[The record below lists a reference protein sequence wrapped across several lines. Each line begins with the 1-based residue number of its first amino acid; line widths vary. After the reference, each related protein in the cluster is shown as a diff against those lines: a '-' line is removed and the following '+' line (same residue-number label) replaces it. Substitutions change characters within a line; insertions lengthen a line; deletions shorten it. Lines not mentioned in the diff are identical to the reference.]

1 MRVRTCGKHKS
12 RSLLR
17 TTKLENGAQSDL
29 CRYSPQ
35 TSTKNA
41 NMCTKSNLTVRSRER
56 DSPAHHTHRLAVAIL
71 LNTHAKHTHKNDF
84 SLCAHTFHELWRIT
98 KLRNYARMRFL
109 RKATT
114 YNTQGMH
121 GIYVHCPVI
130 GLFFNLTYLIG
141 IALSSAYIA
150 SLYLWIWWIFVWKT
164 SAKSYICRAMCKF
177 LCDPR
182 TGGWETLQL
191 LQIKIN
197 KYLFNIMQ
205 YVFVIW

>member
-1 MRVRTCGKHKS
+1 MYTCIMNEKAHGKAGMYVHVVSIKAGPFWERRSWRTVH
-12 RSLLR
+12 
-17 TTKLENGAQSDL
+17 
-29 CRYSPQ
+29 SPIFVA
-35 TSTKNA
+35 TLS
-41 NMCTKSNLTVRSRER
+41 SNLHQKRQHVHKVQPNSREAGR
-56 DSPAHHTHRLAVAIL
+56 DSPAHHTHRLAVTIL

-84 SLCAHTFHELWRIT
+84 SLCAHTFHELWRMT

-114 YNTQGMH
+114 YNTRGMQ

-150 SLYLWIWWIFVWKT
+150 YSQERIIVQYLRIWWICVWT

-177 LCDPR
+177 WCDLR
-182 TGGWETLQL
+182 NGGWETL
-191 LQIKIN
+191 
-197 KYLFNIMQ
+197 
-205 YVFVIW
+205 